1 MKNYRGNTGS
11 GKSVPRSGTYG
22 FFHAHSSAHQIT
34 LLKGRIFPFCPKC
47 SDPVEFV
54 LIRAVPVESAL
65 DRFRLL
71 MRSSNISAQNHHP
84 IGA

>member
-22 FFHAHSSAHQIT
+22 FSHAHSSAHEIT
-34 LLKGRIFPFCPKC
+34 LLKGRMFPFCPKC

-65 DRFRLL
+65 GRFRLL
-71 MRSSNISAQNHHP
+71 MHGSNISAPNHRP
-84 IGA
+84 LAT

>member
-22 FFHAHSSAHQIT
+22 FSHAHSSAHEIT
-34 LLKGRIFPFCPKC
+34 LLKGRMFPFCPKC